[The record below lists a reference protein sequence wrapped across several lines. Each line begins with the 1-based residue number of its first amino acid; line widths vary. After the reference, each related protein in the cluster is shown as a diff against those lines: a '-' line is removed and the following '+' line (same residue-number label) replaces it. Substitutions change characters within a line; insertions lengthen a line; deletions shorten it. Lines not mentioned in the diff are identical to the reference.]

1 MKIDLVEIKNFR
13 KLMSCRIEF
22 SDETT
27 VFVGAN
33 NSGKTSAML
42 ALIKFLKRRNIL
54 LDDFTISNISQIQQL
69 GKTYVDEENPHIPS
83 LEDWSGLCP
92 FLDVWINV
100 KSDELRYVANII
112 PTLSWREGRIGIRL
126 IYEPEDVETLYRAYI
141 DAFEL
146 AKERSNKKVKLWP
159 TSFADFLETK
169 ISSYF
174 KINAYILDESKL
186 VIPSGNN
193 NAIPQETPYHTSP
206 LNFDPF
212 KHLIRID
219 TISALR

>member
-13 KLMSCRIEF
+13 KLMSCRIDF
-22 SDETT
+22 SDKTT

-69 GKTYVDEENPHIPS
+69 GKSYVDEETPHTPS
-83 LEDWSGLCP
+83 IADWSGLCP
-92 FLDVWINV
+92 FLDMWLNV
-100 KSDELRYVANII
+100 KNDELRYVANII

-126 IYEPEDVETLYRAYI
+126 IYEPENVETLYRAYI

-146 AKERSNKKVKLWP
+146 AKERSNKK
-159 TSFADFLETK
+159 
-169 ISSYF
+169 
-174 KINAYILDESKL
+174 
-186 VIPSGNN
+186 
-193 NAIPQETPYHTSP
+193 
-206 LNFDPF
+206 LNFGP
-212 KHLIRID
+212 LVLQ
-219 TISALR
+219 IS